1 MSPSKHQQASA
12 QTLLG
17 TLEYPIM
24 QALWRRS
31 PVPVGDV
38 LQQLNTDR
46 ANEDRLAYTTVMTV
60 LSRLHEKGIV
70 DREMQGRSYR
80 YRPRFTEDELVLEL
94 SRDEVA
100 RLVDQY
106 GQIALAQFA
115 AALQDADPE
124 LLARVASLADGDASA

>member
-31 PVPVGDV
+31 PVPVGAV
-38 LQQLNTDR
+38 LHQLNTDR
-46 ANEDRLAYTTVMTV
+46 ADEDQLAYTTVMTV
-60 LSRLHEKGIV
+60 LSRLHDKGIV
-70 DREMQGRSYR
+70 DREMRGRSYR
-80 YRPRFTEDELVLEL
+80 YRPRFSEGELVREL

-100 RLVDQY
+100 RLIDQY
-106 GQIALAQFA
+106 GPIALAQFA
-115 AALQDADPE
+115 AALQDADPD
-124 LLARVASLADGDASA
+124 LLARVASLADGHADA